1 MEQTGLEEKGMT
13 WPIINDCQSYERAE
27 TKIFTW
33 YVKHK
38 IETSEGESWWQQRLQ
53 SPPVTRKYVEARFV
67 LTSKITEEKT
77 NRFNRMKRE
86 GADVAQGPS
95 WS

>member
-1 MEQTGLEEKGMT
+1 M
-13 WPIINDCQSYERAE
+13 AA
-27 TKIFTW
+27 
-33 YVKHK
+33 
-38 IETSEGESWWQQRLQ
+38 TSH
-53 SPPVTRKYVEARFV
+53 VTRKYVEARFV